1 MMSYDEWYSELF
13 GSANKEGVLY
23 LVEDKDNELL
33 HDAYKDGESPYW
45 VLSDLIMDSIQ
56 DC

>member
-1 MMSYDEWYSELF
+1 MNYDEWYSELF
-13 GSANKEGVLY
+13 GAANKEGVLY